1 VQQQQVAVRDLADRA
16 AKMESAASELAI
28 KADAKLKEA
37 DAYSGSGSR
46 HELRVVEVFGG
57 SISLYSLATGKT
69 SCLTRELQQEKLVVV
84 DLRHGVGPGVSRC
97 SDKYFSTDSHAAVQ
111 LFPQY
116 PAVGGTREEHQ

>member
-1 VQQQQVAVRDLADRA
+1 MPAATPPRPPKAIQDIIDGVAEHGVEYDTD
-16 AKMESAASELAI
+16 KV
-28 KADAKLKEA
+28 EA
-37 DAYSGSGSR
+37 
-46 HELRVVEVFGG
+46 LP
-57 SISLYSLATGKT
+57 LTPTGKT
-69 SCLTRELQQEKLVVV
+69 SFLARELQQEKLVVV